1 MARNL
6 NFSLNGA
13 EYTASPVKVDRSKLY
28 GWNEIIAL
36 DDRGNPC
43 KTAYTDE
50 TGTLVI
56 QKGGLGLGILSP
68 DNRWVDRSALKAM
81 TLDGKE
87 AVLVTSSFAGSIPLE
102 RTVSPEEYLSHSITA
117 VYQLDGAD
125 IAFIEALGDKI
136 YTFEYSYRDSYEGS
150 PAFLIPSG
158 GALFLLIGYASEFE
172 MLSLEEMGS
181 VEEAGEEDA
190 EEESDEIDFSMGM

>member
-28 GWNEIIAL
+28 GWNEVIAL
-36 DDRGNPC
+36 DAKGGEC

-50 TGTLVI
+50 SGTLII

-68 DNRWVDRSALKAM
+68 DNLWVDRSGLKAM

-87 AVLVTSSFAGSIPLE
+87 AELVRSSFDIPILLE
-102 RTVSPEEYLSHSITA
+102 RTVSPEEYLNHSIIA
-117 VYQLDGAD
+117 VYQLGGAD
-125 IAFIEALGDKI
+125 PAFLKALGDKI

-150 PAFLIPSG
+150 PAFLIPG
-158 GALFLLIGYASEFE
+158 GETLFLLIGYVSEFE

-181 VEEAGEEDA
+181 LEEAGEED
-190 EEESDEIDFSMGM
+190 EEESDEIDFSMGL